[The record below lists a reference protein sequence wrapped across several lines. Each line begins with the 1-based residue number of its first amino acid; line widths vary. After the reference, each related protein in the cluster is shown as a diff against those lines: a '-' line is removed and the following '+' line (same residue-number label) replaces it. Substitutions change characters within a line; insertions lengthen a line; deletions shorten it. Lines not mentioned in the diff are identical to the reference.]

1 MFIGGIAKYKV
12 IGICT
17 SCVQSDY
24 VREIVSSISRR
35 GVKEGYKVLLFNT
48 FSDLFHNSSYNRGE
62 ASIFDLINY
71 DILDVLIIMPEA
83 IKRDSTSSEIS
94 RRAKEHGVPVICVDR
109 AIDKC
114 CSVTFN
120 YADVFEK
127 IVRHVVEFHGCRR
140 VNFIA
145 GVKGNSFSEERIE
158 VYKKVLAEN
167 GIEFEPERLGY
178 GDFWDMPARG
188 VLQNFLDSKLEFP
201 QAIICANDSMA
212 IAVCSMLRE
221 YGMKVPDDV
230 IVTGFDGIELEQYN
244 SPRLTTAAADN
255 DVLGEKIIKA
265 IDDMMNGVPLPEKIE
280 IDYTMRI
287 SQSCGCEK
295 IDPREVV
302 DKILDLY
309 RRMNESDGHE
319 QHMFSYLAKTV
330 ECHTVEEMAKVM
342 ARSGDYYSWVCTN
355 SDFLSNARQR
365 DRFNDSYTK
374 QMRVFMQTFDGKYKT
389 GEVFDTKDLLPDME
403 KVLDRHDCIMFSPL
417 HFQDEVIG
425 YAANSFNPIYFLFQ
439 NTRRFINNTN
449 QIMESFKNR
458 QRLERANAELA
469 RIHMLDPMTGIY
481 NRRGFY
487 KNVRKLMSKAEK
499 QGVGVWVFSIDMD
512 NLKKIND
519 SYGHNEGDKAI
530 KAVASLL
537 TKCTAEGG
545 ICSRFGGDEFVAVIA
560 ETDGADSFFEKISR
574 SIAEYNRRSKS
585 PYDVVISCGYKVG
598 KPRTLKELDE
608 LMKASDHEMYAQ
620 KREHHGRQD

>member
-1 MFIGGIAKYKV
+1 MFTSDTAKYKI

-24 VREIVSSISRR
+24 VRDIVSSISRK

-48 FSDLFHNSSYNRGE
+48 FCDLYHNISYNHGE

-83 IKRDSTSSEIS
+83 IKRDSISNEIS
-94 RRAKEHGVPVICVDR
+94 KRAHEHGVPVICVDSTM
-109 AIDKC
+109 DNC

-120 YADVFEK
+120 YSDV
-127 IVRHVVEFHGCRR
+127 
-140 VNFIA
+140 
-145 GVKGNSFSEERIE
+145 S
-158 VYKKVLAEN
+158 
-167 GIEFEPERLGY
+167 
-178 GDFWDMPARG
+178 
-188 VLQNFLDSKLEFP
+188 
-201 QAIICANDSMA
+201 
-212 IAVCSMLRE
+212 
-221 YGMKVPDDV
+221 
-230 IVTGFDGIELEQYN
+230 
-244 SPRLTTAAADN
+244 
-255 DVLGEKIIKA
+255 
-265 IDDMMNGVPLPEKIE
+265 
-280 IDYTMRI
+280 
-287 SQSCGCEK
+287 
-295 IDPREVV
+295 
-302 DKILDLY
+302 
-309 RRMNESDGHE
+309 
-319 QHMFSYLAKTV
+319 V

-355 SDFLSNARQR
+355 SDFLSNTRQR
-365 DRFNDSYTK
+365 ERFNNSFTK
-374 QMRVFMQTFDGKYKT
+374 QMRVFMQTFDNKYKT

-403 KVLDRHDCIMFSPL
+403 QVLGRHNCLMFSPL

-425 YAANSFNPIYFLFQ
+425 YAANSFSPIYFLFQ

-487 KNVRKLMSKAEK
+487 KNVRKLISKAEK

-519 SYGHNEGDKAI
+519 LYGHNEGDKAI
-530 KAVASLL
+530 KAVASLM

-560 ETDGADSFFEKISR
+560 ETDGADSFYEKVSR

-585 PYDVVISCGYKVG
+585 PYDVSISCGYKAG
-598 KPRTLKELDE
+598 KPKTLKEIDD
-608 LMKASDHEMYAQ
+608 LMKASDREMYTQ
-620 KREHHGRQD
+620 KRKHHSRRD